1 MLAYLF
7 WHRPAAGV
15 ARAAYE
21 RELLRFHRS
30 LAHRPPSGFR
40 GSIAF
45 RAPQLPWVDATG
57 EGSDGGGYEDW
68 YLLESWSAVGVLE
81 EAALARG
88 HVSAHDAVA
97 RRLAAGTGSVYRLR
111 EGGVGL
117 AEVRVSVWVS
127 RPTGAEVLGLAELLR
142 DGIDP
147 QASSLWR
154 RCLALGPAPELCLL
168 GADPEAL
175 GERTGVAPGR
185 LPAGWSAT
193 VHPREPLGG

>member
-7 WHRPAAGV
+7 WHRPATGV
-15 ARAAYE
+15 TPDTYE

-45 RAPQLPWVDATG
+45 RAPELPWLAAG
-57 EGSDGGGYEDW
+57 EEHDGGGYEDW

-81 EAALARG
+81 EASIARG

-97 RRLAAGTGSVYRLR
+97 RHLAAGTGSVYRLR
-111 EGGVGL
+111 EGGVSL
-117 AEVRVSVWVS
+117 AAVRASVWVS
-127 RPTGAEVLGLAELLR
+127 RPAGAEVLGLTELLR

-147 QASSLWR
+147 HTSSLWR
-154 RCLALGPAPELCLL
+154 RCLTLGPAPELCLL
-168 GADPEAL
+168 CAGAPAI
-175 GERTGVAPGR
+175 GERTGIAPGR
-185 LPAGWSAT
+185 LPAGWSAAGY
-193 VHPREPLGG
+193 PREPLAE